1 MTTTV
6 TLTGTGVPFPSAER
20 AGPGVLV
27 SHDDVHLQIDAG
39 RSTLMRLTAA
49 GISPHQLSALLLTH
63 LHSDH
68 VSDVADLAH
77 TRWVQDH
84 LHGTGPLPVVAADG
98 HAPDFLRRA
107 LTANAYDVEVRMQHV
122 QKAPPEVDGHW
133 FALPDTPAEVWRS
146 PCGRVGVQAV
156 RVRHEPVEQAV
167 GYRITTPDGV
177 VVVSG
182 DTRVC
187 EEVAA
192 LSAGADV
199 VVHEACRSSALAEF
213 VEGTPFETIFSY
225 HADTVELGAMAERVG
240 VPHLVL
246 THLIPE
252 PTSPDQVAAYEAD
265 VRRGGFRGRLSVGH
279 DLLTVTLPAGAAP
292 ADGGTGPSGASGRVT
307 APDGGRR

>member
-39 RSTLMRLTAA
+39 RSTLMRLAQA
-49 GISPHQLSALLLTH
+49 GVNPHELSALLLTH

-98 HAPDFLRRA
+98 HAPAFVRRV
-107 LTANAYDVEVRMQHV
+107 LTANAYDVDVRMRHV
-122 QKAPPEVDGHW
+122 QDGPPEVTGHW
-133 FALPDTPAEVWRS
+133 FPLPDAPTEVWRS
-146 PCGRVGVQAV
+146 PCGRVVVEAV
-156 RVRHEPVEQAV
+156 RVRHEPVEEAV
-167 GYRITTPDGV
+167 GYRIATPDGV

-187 EEVAA
+187 DEIAA
-192 LSAGADV
+192 LAAGADI
-199 VVHEACRSSALAEF
+199 VVHEACRSTALAEF
-213 VEGTPFETIFSY
+213 VRDTPFETIFSY
-225 HADTVELGAMAERVG
+225 HADTVALGGLAEHVG

-252 PTSPDQVAAYEAD
+252 PTSPEQIEEYETD
-265 VRRGGFRGRLSVGH
+265 VRRGGFTGQVSVGH
-279 DLLTVTLPAGAAP
+279 DLMTVTLPAGATP
-292 ADGGTGPSGASGRVT
+292 GSTGKEVQR
-307 APDGGRR
+307 

>member
-6 TLTGTGVPFPSAER
+6 TLTGTGVPFPSPDR

-27 SHDDVHLQIDAG
+27 SHSDVHLQIDAG
-39 RSTLMRLTAA
+39 RSTVMRLAQA

-68 VSDVADLAH
+68 VSDVADLVH

-84 LHGTGPLPVVAADG
+84 MHGTGPLPVVAVAG
-98 HAPDFLRRA
+98 HAPGFVRRVLA
-107 LTANAYDVEVRMQHV
+107 ANEFDVNVRVQHV
-122 QKAPPEVDGHW
+122 QDGPPEVIGHW
-133 FALPDTPAEVWRS
+133 FDLPDVPAEVWRS
-146 PCGRVGVQAV
+146 PCDRVGVEAV

-167 GYRITTPDGV
+167 GYRVTTPDGV

-187 EEVAA
+187 DEIAA

-199 VVHEACRSSALAEF
+199 LVHEACRSSALAEA
-213 VEGTPFETIFSY
+213 VKGTRFETIFSY
-225 HADTVELGAMAERVG
+225 HADTVALGAMARRVG

-246 THLIPE
+246 THLIPA
-252 PTSPDQVAAYEAD
+252 PTSPEQVAEFED
-265 VRRGGFRGRLSVGH
+265 EVRQGGFEGRVSVGH
-279 DLLTVTLPAGAAP
+279 DLLSVTVGDAAGA
-292 ADGGTGPSGASGRVT
+292 
-307 APDGGRR
+307 

>member
-39 RSTLMRLTAA
+39 RSTLMRLAQA
-49 GISPHQLSALLLTH
+49 GIGAHQLSALLVTH

-77 TRWVQDH
+77 SRWVQDH

-98 HAPDFLRRA
+98 HAPGFVERVLA
-107 LTANAYDVEVRMQHV
+107 ANEYDVQVRVEHV
-122 QKAPPEVDGHW
+122 QKRPPEVTGHW
-133 FALPDTPAEVWRS
+133 FDLPDTPAEVWRS
-146 PCGRVGVQAV
+146 PCGRVGVEAV

-199 VVHEACRSSALAEF
+199 VVHEACRQSVLAEF
-213 VEGTPFETIFSY
+213 VRGTPFETIFSY
-225 HADTVELGAMAERVG
+225 HSDTLALGEMAERAG

-252 PTSPDQVAAYEAD
+252 PTTPEQVAEYEAE
-265 VRRGGFRGRLSVGH
+265 VRQGGFTGRVSVGH
-279 DLLTVTLPAGAAP
+279 DLMTVALASDEAP
-292 ADGGTGPSGASGRVT
+292 ASARKGVHR
-307 APDGGRR
+307 

>member
-39 RSTLMRLTAA
+39 RSTLMRLTQA

-84 LHGTGPLPVVAADG
+84 MHGTGPLPVVAVDG
-98 HAPDFLRRA
+98 HAPGFVRRVLA
-107 LTANAYDVEVRMQHV
+107 ANAYDVDIRVQHV
-122 QKAPPEVDGHW
+122 QDGPPEVIGHW
-133 FALPDTPAEVWRS
+133 FALPHTPAEVWRS
-146 PCGRVGVQAV
+146 PCGRVCVEAV

-167 GYRITTPDGV
+167 GYRITTPEGV

-192 LSAGADV
+192 LSAGADIL
-199 VVHEACRSSALAEF
+199 VHEACRSSALAEF
-213 VEGTPFETIFSY
+213 VRGTRFETIFSY
-225 HADTVELGAMAERVG
+225 HADTVALGAMAKRLG

-252 PTSPDQVAAYEAD
+252 PASPGQAAEFEDEVRQGGYEGH
-265 VRRGGFRGRLSVGH
+265 VSVGH
-279 DLLTVTLPAGAAP
+279 DLLSVTLEQGV
-292 ADGGTGPSGASGRVT
+292 R
-307 APDGGRR
+307 

>member
-27 SHDDVHLQIDAG
+27 SHEEVHLQFDAG
-39 RSTLMRLTAA
+39 RSTLMRLTQA
-49 GISPHQLSALLLTH
+49 GIGAHQLAALFLTH

-68 VSDVADLAH
+68 VSDVVDLAH
-77 TRWVQDH
+77 TRWVQNH

-98 HAPDFLRRA
+98 HAPGFVERA
-107 LTANAYDVEVRMQHV
+107 LTANAYDVEVRMRHV
-122 QKAPPEVDGHW
+122 QEHPPEVAGNW
-133 FALPDTPAEVWRS
+133 FALPARATEVWRS
-146 PCGRVGVQAV
+146 PCGRVGVEAV

-192 LSAGADV
+192 LSEGADV
-199 VVHEACRSSALAEF
+199 VVHEACRSTALAEF
-213 VEGTPFETIFSY
+213 VRDTPFETIFSY
-225 HADTVELGAMAERVG
+225 HADTVALGAMAQRVG
-240 VPHLVL
+240 VSHLVL

-252 PTSPDQVAAYEAD
+252 PMSPEQEAEYEAE
-265 VRRGGFRGRLSVGH
+265 VRRGGFTGRVSVGR
-279 DLLTVTLPAGAAP
+279 DLLTVTLPRDTATDDAQ
-292 ADGGTGPSGASGRVT
+292 TGVDR
-307 APDGGRR
+307 

>member
-39 RSTLMRLTAA
+39 RSTLMRLTQA

-68 VSDVADLAH
+68 VSDVADLVH

-84 LHGTGPLPVVAADG
+84 MYGTGPLPVVAADG
-98 HAPDFLRRA
+98 HAPGFVQRVLA
-107 LTANAYDVEVRMQHV
+107 ANEYDVDVRVQHV
-122 QKAPPEVDGHW
+122 QDAPPEVVGHW
-133 FALPDTPAEVWRS
+133 FDLPDTPTEVWRS
-146 PCGRVGVQAV
+146 PCGRVGVAAV

-192 LSAGADV
+192 LSVGADV
-199 VVHEACRSSALAEF
+199 LVHEACRSSALAEF
-213 VEGTPFETIFSY
+213 VKGTRFETIFSY
-225 HADTVELGAMAERVG
+225 HSDTVALGEMAQYVG

-252 PTSPDQVAAYEAD
+252 PTSPDQVAEYEAE
-265 VRRGGFRGRLSVGH
+265 VRKGGFEGRVSVGH
-279 DLLTVTLPAGAAP
+279 DLLPITLGE
-292 ADGGTGPSGASGRVT
+292 
-307 APDGGRR
+307 APDAVTHAARSSRPAERRLHQT

>member
-27 SHDDVHLQIDAG
+27 SHDDVHLQVDAG
-39 RSTLMRLTAA
+39 RSTLMRLAQA
-49 GISPHQLSALLLTH
+49 GINPHQLSALLLTH

-84 LHGTGPLPVVAADG
+84 LHGTGPLPVVAVDG
-98 HAPDFLRRA
+98 HAPAFVERV
-107 LTANAYDVEVRMQHV
+107 LTANAYDVEVRVRHV
-122 QKAPPEVDGHW
+122 QDGPPEVVGHW
-133 FALPDTPAEVWRS
+133 FQLPDVPTEVWRS
-146 PCGRVGVQAV
+146 VCGRVAVEAV
-156 RVRHEPVEQAV
+156 RVRHEPVEEAV

-187 EEVAA
+187 DEVAA

-199 VVHEACRSSALAEF
+199 VVHEACRSTAFAEF
-213 VEGTPFETIFSY
+213 VRDTPFETIFSY
-225 HADTVELGAMAERVG
+225 HADTVALGEMAERVG

-252 PTSPDQVAAYEAD
+252 PTSPDQVAEYEAD
-265 VRRGGFRGRLSVGH
+265 VRRGGFAGRVSVGH
-279 DLLTVTLPAGAAP
+279 DLMTVALPSETDPGSTRK
-292 ADGGTGPSGASGRVT
+292 GVQR
-307 APDGGRR
+307 

>member
-6 TLTGTGVPFPSAER
+6 TLTGTGVPFPSADR

-27 SHDDVHLQIDAG
+27 SHEDVHLQIDAG
-39 RSTLMRLTAA
+39 RSTLMRLAQT
-49 GISPHQLSALLLTH
+49 GINPHQLSALLLTH

-98 HAPDFLRRA
+98 HAPAFVQRVLA
-107 LTANAYDVEVRMQHV
+107 ANAYDVEVRMRHV
-122 QKAPPEVDGHW
+122 QDGPPQVTGHW
-133 FALPDTPAEVWRS
+133 FQLPDVPAEVWRS
-146 PCGRVGVQAV
+146 PCGRVAVEAV

-177 VVVSG
+177 IVVSG

-187 EEVAA
+187 DEIAA
-192 LSAGADV
+192 LSAGADI
-199 VVHEACRSSALAEF
+199 VVHEACRSTALAEF
-213 VEGTPFETIFSY
+213 ARNTPFETIFSY
-225 HADTVELGAMAERVG
+225 HADTVALGEMAKHVG

-252 PTSPDQVAAYEAD
+252 PTTPDQVAAYEAD
-265 VRRGGFRGRLSVGH
+265 VRRGGFAGRISVGH
-279 DLLTVTLPAGAAP
+279 DLMTLTLPPETIPG
-292 ADGGTGPSGASGRVT
+292 DQQ
-307 APDGGRR
+307 

>member
-27 SHDDVHLQIDAG
+27 SHEDVHLQIDAG
-39 RSTLMRLTAA
+39 RSTLMRLAQA
-49 GISPHQLSALLLTH
+49 GMNPHQLSALLLTH

-84 LHGTGPLPVVAADG
+84 LHGTGPLPVVAVDG
-98 HAPDFLRRA
+98 HAPAFVERI
-107 LTANAYDVEVRMQHV
+107 LTANVYDVEVRVRHV
-122 QKAPPEVDGHW
+122 QDGPPQVAGHW
-133 FALPDTPAEVWRS
+133 FQLPDVPTPVWRS
-146 PCGRVGVQAV
+146 TCGRVAVEAV
-156 RVRHEPVEQAV
+156 RVRHEPVEEAV

-187 EEVAA
+187 DEVAA
-192 LSAGADV
+192 LSVSADV
-199 VVHEACRSSALAEF
+199 VVHEACRSTALAEF
-213 VEGTPFETIFSY
+213 VRDTPFETIFSY
-225 HADTVELGAMAERVG
+225 HADTVALGDMAERVG

-252 PTSPDQVAAYEAD
+252 PTSPDQVAEYEAD
-265 VRRGGFRGRLSVGH
+265 IRRGGFTGRISVGH
-279 DLLTVTLPAGAAP
+279 DLMTVTLPSQTDP
-292 ADGGTGPSGASGRVT
+292 GPTRKGVQR
-307 APDGGRR
+307 